1 MAANARLAAK
11 NQLTKNTQK
20 KSGVSKNTRY
30 QGFRN
35 NINSRI
41 EVLKEDPT
49 APDPNAPPKL
59 YNPYFNFSSGIEI
72 LKENPNV
79 PDPNAASKP

>member
-1 MAANARLAAK
+1 MAANARLAAN
-11 NQLTKNTQK
+11 NQLTKKNK
-20 KSGVSKNTRY
+20 KNGVSKNTRY

-41 EVLKEDPT
+41 EVLEEDPT
-49 APDPNAPPKL
+49 APDPKAPPNL
-59 YNPYFNFSSGIEI
+59 YNPYFSSGIEI
-72 LKENPNV
+72 LEENPNV